1 MKQMVRWMVGGALA
15 LGMVAAGCATSSR
28 VQQAETALVASGFR
42 QVTSFTAEQQRL
54 LNTLPADKLSTVKRK
69 GQLYYVYPDHARHL
83 AYVGT
88 PDDYQTYLNLLRDR
102 QALQDT
108 RAEVEVR
115 MTGFDD
121 NVAWE
126 AAWPGGW

>member
-1 MKQMVRWMVGGALA
+1 MKQMMQWMVGSVLA
-15 LGMVAAGCATSSR
+15 LVMVAGGCVTSSH
-28 VQQAETALVASGFR
+28 VQQTETALVASGFK
-42 QVTSFTAEQQRL
+42 QVSSFTAEQQRL
-54 LNTLPADKLSTVKRK
+54 LNTLRADKLSTVKRK

-88 PDDYQTYLNLLRDR
+88 RDDYQAYLNLLQDR